1 MKPASFE
8 YVRPRTIEEAL
19 QLLDEHGDEA
29 KVLAGGQSLVPMM
42 NLRLARPGVVID
54 INGLK
59 ELDYHRQHTDYIAVG
74 ALTRH
79 ATLRDSPLIRESCP
93 LMSAAYHYVAH
104 GTVRNRGTLC
114 GNLCHADPASE
125 MPAVMLACEASM
137 VLRSAKG
144 ERIVPAEEFFQ
155 GLYATAVQ
163 PNEILVEVRIPV
175 RSAQWGYSFQEVSV
189 RQGDFAMTLVA
200 SLLNIQDGRIVG
212 ASVAYAGISDR
223 ALRFEQVEKRLVGQ
237 EPSDSLFSDIG
248 AELAANLDVNQ
259 DVHASEAYRRDLVR
273 TLTQRALNEA
283 ATRAAPTRA

>member
-8 YVRPRTIEEAL
+8 YFRPTTIEEAL
-19 QLLDEHGDEA
+19 QLLDTHGDEA

-42 NLRLARPGVVID
+42 NLRLARPAILID
-54 INGLK
+54 INGLT
-59 ELDYHRQHTDYIAVG
+59 ELDYHRRHADYIAVG

-79 ATLRDSPLIRESCP
+79 NTLRESPLIRETCP
-93 LMSAAYHYVAH
+93 IMSAAYHYVAH

-137 VLRSAKG
+137 VLRSAAG

-163 PNEILVEVRIPV
+163 PNELLAEVRIPL
-175 RSAQWGYSFQEVSV
+175 RSSRWGYSFHEVSV

-200 SLLNIQDGRIVG
+200 SLLDIQDGRIAG

-223 ALRFEQVEKRLVGQ
+223 ALRFDHLEKRLVGQ
-237 EPSDSLFSDIG
+237 VPSEALFADIG
-248 AELAANLDVNQ
+248 AELAAGLEVNE

-273 TLTQRALNEA
+273 TLTQRALTEA
-283 ATRAAPTRA
+283 ATRAASTRA